1 MYKMNLRLGKFIVF
15 LFSLMLIIGIV
26 YTISYYSYNKQFVIN
41 IYAIK
46 EAKKDQD
53 KDKEKEESIQ
63 KQTLE
68 NKTTAV
74 KEEKKD
80 QDKSKG
86 KEKDK
91 DKDKDKEESIQKQT
105 LENKT
110 TAVKEEK
117 KDKQEEK
124 EVKEEDVDSWTYD
137 N

>member
-46 EAKKDQD
+46 EEKKDQD
-53 KDKEKEESIQ
+53 KSKGEEKDKDKDQDKEKEENIQ

-68 NKTTAV
+68 NKTNAV

-86 KEKDK
+86 
-91 DKDKDKEESIQKQT
+91 
-105 LENKT
+105 
-110 TAVKEEK
+110 
-117 KDKQEEK
+117 EEK
-124 EVKEEDVDSWTYD
+124 EVKEDVDSWTYD
-137 N
+137 NNWTRTDQDL